1 MKPSLDLRRRL
12 VIAGI
17 NSHDPLDVM
26 NAFNMNE
33 GGSSSIGDE
42 YWQTMVAVLCE
53 RVCRAEKWL
62 DELRAELA
70 VMHSNR
76 LTECEQ
82 CIWERS
88 GDLDDDWAE
97 AVCRVCGKTDSVDV
111 MTLRDE

>member
-17 NSHDPLDVM
+17 TSHDPLDVM

-33 GGSSSIGDE
+33 GESWSIGDE

-76 LTECEQ
+76 RIECET
-82 CIWERS
+82 CDWEIS
-88 GDLDDDWAE
+88 GETDDDWAE
-97 AVCRVCGKTDSVDV
+97 AVCRVCGKKDSVDV
-111 MTLRDE
+111 VTLRN